1 MLYIPYHTHCRL
13 TDLTDLTDKGIYN
26 EDTSIFFLVKGW
38 LLRNLRSSR
47 KIEYIMKIPLFSFSP
62 KGGLY
67 GFHGLGGKI
76 NIKRYNEKKKKK
88 ERKKERK
95 KNIYILF
102 FFFLLLLLFFF
113 FSSLYLFIFY
123 FSAKSVKSV
132 QSPLSVRK
140 KIEVSSLNIQFSRE
154 LREFRKNHP
163 SVRKKNRCFL
173 IIYSFFP

>member
-76 NIKRYNEKKKKK
+76 NIKRYNEKKKKRKK

-95 KNIYILF
+95 KKYIF
-102 FFFLLLLLFFF
+102 FFSSSSSSSFFFF
-113 FSSLYLFIFY
+113 FSSLYLFIFI
-123 FSAKSVKSV
+123 FPP
-132 QSPLSVRK
+132 SP
-140 KIEVSSLNIQFSRE
+140 
-154 LREFRKNHP
+154 
-163 SVRKKNRCFL
+163 
-173 IIYSFFP
+173 